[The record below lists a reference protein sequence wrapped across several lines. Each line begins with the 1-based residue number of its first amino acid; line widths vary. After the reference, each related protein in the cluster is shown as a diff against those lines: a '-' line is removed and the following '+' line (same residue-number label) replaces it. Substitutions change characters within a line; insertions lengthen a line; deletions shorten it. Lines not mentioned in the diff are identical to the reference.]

1 MPVATRR
8 GAHIARTVT
17 SPRPPPQTAVPETPS
32 PRDRG
37 SAPPKKRYADA
48 EASESDDASSP
59 APSRDDER
67 PGSMGENVPQSRHAL
82 SPREAGQKAPTIT
95 ADELEAL
102 TEAQRKRVSA
112 RFHARLRG
120 LKRRV
125 ADLATQFPTADVV
138 LMFSNPMKRR
148 RMSRTWCVRV
158 RVDATTAE
166 VTSTTH
172 RRARVALA
180 QDRERVRDGR
190 SDAFQSVR
198 VRGRTALGWTNRS
211 TNARAVAR

>member
-1 MPVATRR
+1 MPLATRR
-8 GAHIARTVT
+8 GAEIVRTVT
-17 SPRPPPQTAVPETPS
+17 SPHPPPQTSVPETPS

-59 APSRDDER
+59 APSLDVER
-67 PGSMGENVPQSRHAL
+67 PGSMDENVPRARHAL

-125 ADLATQFPTADVV
+125 TDLATQFPTADVV

-158 RVDATTAE
+158 HVAATT
-166 VTSTTH
+166 
-172 RRARVALA
+172 RR
-180 QDRERVRDGR
+180 
-190 SDAFQSVR
+190 
-198 VRGRTALGWTNRS
+198 
-211 TNARAVAR
+211 